1 MALWESVDHLLIYR
15 GKVRELWRFL
25 FSFYLVKDM
34 LMGWD
39 GSFVVGKREERLGEQ
54 LLFTFSI
61 ILKEHNR
68 KTFEGVQRTN

>member
-1 MALWESVDHLLIYR
+1 
-15 GKVRELWRFL
+15 
-25 FSFYLVKDM
+25 M

-61 ILKEHNR
+61 ILKESNALTNLLRTPLYLIHMC
-68 KTFEGVQRTN
+68 GVVWIF